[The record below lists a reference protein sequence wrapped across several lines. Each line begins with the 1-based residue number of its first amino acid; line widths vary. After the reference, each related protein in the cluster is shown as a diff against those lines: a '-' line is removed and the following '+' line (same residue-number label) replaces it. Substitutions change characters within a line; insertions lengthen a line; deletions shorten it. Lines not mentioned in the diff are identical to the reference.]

1 MVKLHDLIFEPYIE
15 EEKIDNAI
23 NEISARLN
31 SDYKDDVP
39 VFLSV
44 LNGSFM
50 FSSEIMKK
58 YNNICSI
65 EFVKLSSYDGISSSG
80 KVNELIGLNE
90 TLAGKNVVILEDI
103 VDTGNT
109 LKKLAEILKEN
120 NVKSYRVASL
130 FVKPAIYRGS
140 IPIDYVGLEIPDEF
154 IVGYGLDY
162 DGLGR
167 NLTSVYRL
175 KSKK

>member
-1 MVKLHDLIFEPYIE
+1 MKLHDLVFEPYINE
-15 EEKIDNAI
+15 DEINKAIDKISNL
-23 NEISARLN
+23 LN
-31 SDYKDDVP
+31 NDYKNETP

-58 YNNICSI
+58 FNSDCSI
-65 EFVKLSSYDGISSSG
+65 QFVKLSSYEGTSSSG
-80 KVNELIGLNE
+80 EVQELIGLNE

-109 LKKLAEILKEN
+109 LKKLDRILKEK
-120 NVKSYRVASL
+120 NVKSYKIASL
-130 FVKPAIYRGS
+130 FLKPAVYKGT
-140 IPIDYVGLEIPDEF
+140 IPIDYIGIEIPDEF

-162 DGLGR
+162 DDLGR

-175 KSKK
+175 KS